1 MTIILL
7 LVAALPISQL
17 AGQPYETKRR
27 KRRRRSPCQSSF
39 WPSSKTAVGAKLP
52 VTILKVFFFYF
63 YLGEHSARSQNWVEA
78 LRMRRDKV
86 K

>member
-52 VTILKVFFFYF
+52 VTILKVFFFF
-63 YLGEHSARSQNWVEA
+63 LLLFGRTQCEEPKLGRGTQDETG
-78 LRMRRDKV
+78 
-86 K
+86 